1 MIVAGF
7 LGGGSSM
14 LLVGG
19 FIHRCGGDGVNNEKA
34 IGIIVDNGQDMAD
47 IVLAVTNGLF
57 DGMTTNKYRYRYHS

>member
-19 FIHRCGGDGVNNEKA
+19 FIHRCECGGDGVKNEKA
-34 IGIIVDNGQDMAD
+34 IGVIVDNGQDMAD
-47 IVLAVTNGLF
+47 VVLAAFRWNG
-57 DGMTTNKYRYRYHS
+57 DQYRFHR